1 MSVAE
6 KWEMLTSWFKQFK
19 SVIVAFS
26 GGVDSSL
33 LALAAKKSLND
44 NAIAVTAKSPTFPLR
59 ELDEAT
65 RIASLINIKHVIIE
79 TDEFRDPE
87 FTRNPPNRCYYCKK
101 NLLSKL
107 KDLSSKLN
115 VEAIVTGTN
124 ADELG
129 EYRPG
134 HAAEIEEEARTP
146 YVELGFTKKD
156 IREVAKHVGL
166 PNWDKPSMACL
177 ASRIPYGLE
186 ITEDRL
192 RRIDEAERIVRD
204 IVNVRQVRVR
214 DHNGIARIE
223 VYPEER
229 SKFFNTDLMDKIA
242 ESLKSIG
249 FTYVTL
255 DLVGYSPGSMNKILK
270 HREKPIASI
279 NHKCFT

>member
-6 KWEMLTSWFKQFK
+6 KWGMLTSWFKQFK

-59 ELDEAT
+59 ELDEAA

-79 TDEFRDPE
+79 TDEFKNPE

-101 NLLSKL
+101 NLFSKL

-124 ADELG
+124 ADELR

-134 HAAEIEEEARTP
+134 HIAEIEEGIRTP

-156 IREVAKHVGL
+156 IREIAKHVGL

-192 RRIDEAERIVRD
+192 RRIDEAERIVKD
-204 IVNVRQVRVR
+204 TVNVRQVRVR

-229 SKFFNTDLMDKIA
+229 PKFFNTDLMDKIA

-255 DLVGYSPGSMNKILK
+255 DLAGYIPGSMNKILK
-270 HREKPIASI
+270 GSRTANSLS
-279 NHKCFT
+279 TG

>member
-6 KWEMLTSWFKQFK
+6 KWGMLTSWFKQFK

-59 ELDEAT
+59 ELDEAA

-79 TDEFRDPE
+79 TDEFKNPE

-101 NLLSKL
+101 NLFSKL

-124 ADELG
+124 ADELR

-134 HAAEIEEEARTP
+134 HIAEIEEGVRTP

-192 RRIDEAERIVRD
+192 RRIDEAERIVKD
-204 IVNVRQVRVR
+204 TVNVRQVRVR

-229 SKFFNTDLMDKIA
+229 PKFFNTDLMDKIA

-255 DLVGYSPGSMNKILK
+255 DLAGYIPGSMNKILK
-270 HREKPIASI
+270 GSCTANSLS
-279 NHKCFT
+279 TG

>member
-6 KWEMLTSWFKQFK
+6 KWGMLTSWFKQFK

-59 ELDEAT
+59 ELDEAAK
-65 RIASLINIKHVIIE
+65 IASLINIKHVIIE
-79 TDEFRDPE
+79 TDEFKNPE

-101 NLLSKL
+101 NLFSKL

-124 ADELG
+124 ADELR

-134 HAAEIEEEARTP
+134 HIAEIEEGVRTP

-192 RRIDEAERIVRD
+192 RRIDEAERIVKD
-204 IVNVRQVRVR
+204 TVNVRQVRVR

-229 SKFFNTDLMDKIA
+229 PKFFNTDLMDKIA

-255 DLVGYSPGSMNKILK
+255 DLAGYIPGSMNKILK
-270 HREKPIASI
+270 GSVS
-279 NHKCFT
+279 

>member
-33 LALAAKKSLND
+33 LALAARKSLND

-59 ELDEAT
+59 EIIEAT
-65 RIASLINIKHVIIE
+65 RIASLINIKHIVIE
-79 TDEFRDPE
+79 TDEFKDPE

-101 NLLSKL
+101 NLFSKL

-134 HAAEIEEEARTP
+134 HAAEIEEEVRTP
-146 YVELGFTKKD
+146 YVELRFTKKD

-192 RRIDEAERIVRD
+192 RRIDEAERMVKD

-229 SKFFNTDLMDKIA
+229 SKFFNTDLMDKVA

-255 DLVGYSPGSMNKILK
+255 DLVGYIPGSMNKILNIK
-270 HREKPIASI
+270 RSL
-279 NHKCFT
+279 